1 MLREPGTHVRVEA
14 ETAAGIKRRE
24 DSNGNGNHD
33 YQNCVWHVLRFPRRL
48 DSCQMLLPDQTG
60 PDRPSLPA
68 QLSCLALHVRG
79 CFSQVSTDPTQS
91 TWLVGSPNTP
101 KFSNLISGLLVYWN
115 IFSKHDVV
123 VVDWTGLWCTM
134 QAKFRGYL
142 LNYSPLYSWWN
153 KSPWIQICFRF
164 VKKAPI
170 YSSLVGFHRYLIPHL
185 FHALFNVLLYMF
197 FEWLK
202 MKNQWWMLRKGHQ
215 IISSP
220 NTNWA
225 KEIW

>member
-1 MLREPGTHVRVEA
+1 MEMETMTTKTACGTCCGFQDALTHAKWSYPTR
-14 ETAAGIKRRE
+14 
-24 DSNGNGNHD
+24 
-33 YQNCVWHVLRFPRRL
+33 
-48 DSCQMLLPDQTG
+48 PDQT
-60 PDRPSLPA
+60 DPA
-68 QLSCLALHVRG
+68 CQLSLVASRCTSEGASPKSPR
-79 CFSQVSTDPTQS
+79 TPPQS

-220 NTNWA
+220 NRNWA